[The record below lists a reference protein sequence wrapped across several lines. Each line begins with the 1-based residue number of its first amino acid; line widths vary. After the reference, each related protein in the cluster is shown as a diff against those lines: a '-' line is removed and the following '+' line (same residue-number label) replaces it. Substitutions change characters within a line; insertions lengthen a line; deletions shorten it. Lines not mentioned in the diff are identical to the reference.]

1 MKVGNVVYFI
11 MGHYDGYK
19 VLKGKI
25 HRIYMNSYDIITS
38 DQVIRVL
45 KQDVFLT
52 AIDAEKKYNKLL
64 KKYYVNKLEY
74 FKRQIKNTQALLSK
88 L

>member
-52 AIDAEKKYNKLL
+52 AIDAEKKY
-64 KKYYVNKLEY
+64 YVNKLEY